1 MVPYFGWCYIFWV
14 CSTLWVNPCIS
25 WSTSYCRTYPTSYY
39 PSSTYGVCLTW
50 DHYNYPFRR
59 PSHFTTYLDMSLSST
74 TQYCACPD
82 TYSWWWHSKFSVATF
97 PNSIVD
103 LSIVIQKG
111 IHPTQNHS
119 PFHINC
125 VIVVFLHCIILAC
138 LLLLYK
144 NKSPGKCLIPPWV
157 ETSNHWWHVCSPN
170 QRYLGTGSSTRRE
183 VFSKLSYFIEWKLAL
198 IARLIDLTLIWQ
210 LRD

>member
-1 MVPYFGWCYIFWV
+1 MVPYFGWCYIFWD

-25 WSTSYCRTYPTSYY
+25 WSTSDCHTYPTSYY

-59 PSHFTTYLDMSLSST
+59 PSHFMTYSDMSLSST

-82 TYSWWWHSKFSVATF
+82 TYSWWWRSKFPAATF
-97 PNSIVD
+97 PDSIID
-103 LSIVIQKG
+103 LSIAIQK
-111 IHPTQNHS
+111 
-119 PFHINC
+119 
-125 VIVVFLHCIILAC
+125 
-138 LLLLYK
+138 
-144 NKSPGKCLIPPWV
+144 GKCLIPPWV
-157 ETSNHWWHVCSPN
+157 EASNHWWDVWSPK

-183 VFSKLSYFIEWKLAL
+183 VFSKLSYFIEWKLL
-198 IARLIDLTLIWQ
+198 LVVRLIDLRLIWQ